1 MMKNVQISFDENLLN
16 SVDQIAASTNL
27 SRSAIIREA
36 LKKWIQ
42 EAKIK
47 EFENEW
53 IKSLKKNPDD
63 VGDKRAEVWI
73 NAEHWG
79 DL

>member
-1 MMKNVQISFDENLLN
+1 MKNIQISFDENLLN
-16 SVDQIAASTNL
+16 IVDQIAASTNL

-36 LKKWIQ
+36 LIKWIR

-47 EFENEW
+47 ESENEW

-63 VGDKRAEVWI
+63 VDDKSAEAWI